1 MNSYKYIINPNTG
14 RRINVLSK
22 TGKTII
28 NNYIN
33 QLGGGLCGFDEK
45 TKRCNRKSVGNKESL
60 CEMGDKGS
68 CRKKKTLDSN
78 VFVSSHVASPKI
90 ETEVISPAIEDE
102 YEEELSL
109 LPANRNKFGLEQ
121 KKDAVLERLN
131 AQITANE
138 EEEEDEEEREI
149 GYSHKG
155 LNREVPDIID
165 SDMETD
171 INLEF
176 NRLKKHYD
184 KTINHLLQTF
194 KNCFMNRDDLFG
206 DWEFEI
212 DSINMEMET
221 ANNDIEI
228 YITTHYPSY
237 LGSRVI
243 VDENYIRRQIEAIV
257 KTGVGK
263 YVSYIR
269 DRNARSPNDFEDF
282 PNMLKGNPDILN
294 AFNKNKLPTKKL
306 PKNKLPTKKLPTK
319 KLPTNKG
326 CIQITEHN
334 SVPSKYTKY
343 SKRKS
348 PPYPANECKE
358 AMRMVGNMYT
368 VSKPD
373 KNGVKRWRKV

>member
-1 MNSYKYIINPNTG
+1 MNGYKYIINPNTG
-14 RRINVLSK
+14 RRISVLSK

-78 VFVSSHVASPKI
+78 VFVSSQVASPKI
-90 ETEVISPAIEDE
+90 ETEVISRAIED
-102 YEEELSL
+102 EEELSL

-131 AQITANE
+131 AQIKE
-138 EEEEDEEEREI
+138 EEEERVT
-149 GYSHKG
+149 GYSVKG
-155 LNREVPDIID
+155 LNIEVPDIID

-171 INLEF
+171 IDIEF
-176 NRLKKHYD
+176 NRLKEHYD
-184 KTINHLLQTF
+184 TSINKLLQTF
-194 KNCFMNRDDLFG
+194 KNFLMDPDDLFS
-206 DWEFEI
+206 DWEYQVY
-212 DSINMEMET
+212 SIILEMKT

-228 YITTHYPSY
+228 YVTTHYPSY

-243 VDENYIRRQIEAIV
+243 VDENDIKRKIKDIV
-257 KTGVGK
+257 EMGVRK
-263 YVSYIR
+263 YVIYIR
-269 DRNARSPNDFEDF
+269 DRNASSPNDFNDF
-282 PNMLKGNPDILN
+282 PNMLKDNPAILE
-294 AFNKNKLPTKKL
+294 AFNKNKLP
-306 PKNKLPTKKLPTK
+306 KNKLS
-319 KLPTNKG
+319 TNYKG
-326 CIQITEHN
+326 CIEITEHN

-358 AMRMVGNMYT
+358 GMRMVGNDGNMYT

-373 KNGVKRWRKV
+373 KNGVKKWRKL